1 MSTDIADTTLRAATD
16 DRRAGQSQER
26 NEAVQADYV
35 AIFNYWAE
43 SMIAE
48 RAGSRHLPKPP
59 HAFVARFLAD
69 SSNPLAPSAY
79 PGVDSEP
86 GCAVP
91 ALRPTIRP
99 TPLYI
104 EFSYARVS

>member
-69 SSNPLAPSAY
+69 SSNPLEPSEYEGPDWAW
-79 PGVDSEP
+79 
-86 GCAVP
+86 P
-91 ALRPTIRP
+91 ASPPLIKP
-99 TPLYI
+99 TPVYI
-104 EFSYARVS
+104 EFSYERVS